1 MTYPPQ
7 RCFCFTVS
15 VRNPFPFGYKD
26 DHVVASTLFQTTFS
40 GCILLESFDKVLREL
55 RKGQVGDFV
64 LRPNELLQSRSCLT
78 VRGPRILLDVYTDV
92 ILHVLDQAVKPLQ

>member
-26 DHVVASTLFQTTFS
+26 DHVIASALFQPHFS
-40 GCILLESFDKVLREL
+40 GYILLKSLDEVLREL

-64 LRPNELLQSRSCLT
+64 LRPNEPLQLRSCLT
-78 VRGPRILLDVYTDV
+78 VRSQRIFLDVYTDV
-92 ILHVLDQAVKPLQ
+92 ILHFLDQAVKPLQ